1 MDEVVISDWIF
12 NFVDLTRQTAEM
24 LIPPNV
30 MDAAPVAGLVL
41 LAAAL
46 FSGIYGAHYARGILS
61 AILGGLGFAVGRIA
75 AQTFEIAP
83 LLGGLAGLLALA
95 SLGYY
100 THRLWV
106 GVAVGLLAGSV
117 GFFAVGHD
125 TLLPAALDYASNQ
138 IPTDTS
144 GVSYQLGSAEEQQ
157 TLLNPHIL
165 ESVREFVV
173 GLYHHLREILPQASR
188 DAAVVL
194 ILCVIGGFTLGV
206 ALTRWA
212 LILACAAMGSVLLNM
227 SLATFAEAYAPGGW
241 TERLSLHPK
250 AALAFIG
257 TSFLLSLLV
266 QFRMTQQ
273 STPQTA
279 SDKPK
284 S

>member
-1 MDEVVISDWIF
+1 MDEVIVSDWVFTFI
-12 NFVDLTRQTAEM
+12 DRTRQTVEM

-30 MDAAPVAGLVL
+30 MPQASVAGVVL

-61 AILGGLGFAVGRIA
+61 AILGGLGFAIGYIA
-75 AQTFEIAP
+75 AEAFEIAP

-106 GVAVGLLAGSV
+106 GVAVGLLASTIGLL
-117 GFFAVGHD
+117 AQGHD
-125 TLLPAALDYASNQ
+125 TVWPALLAYE
-138 IPTDTS
+138 PTEISTDAT
-144 GVSYQLGSAEEQQ
+144 GVSYHLGSIEEQQ
-157 TLLNPHIL
+157 TLISPEIL
-165 ESVREFVV
+165 EYFRGF
-173 GLYHHLREILPQASR
+173 YNHLVEVQPQVSR
-188 DAAVVL
+188 DAAVVW
-194 ILCVIGGFTLGV
+194 ILCVIGGFVLGV

-241 TERLSLHPK
+241 TERLSMHPK

-273 STPQTA
+273 STPQTS